1 MAELAFKALCWF
13 AAIGSAAYLEF
24 SIRVF
29 REEGFDRE

>member
-24 SIRVF
+24 AIRVF
-29 REEGFDRE
+29 REEGFDRG

>member
-1 MAELAFKALCWF
+1 MAEYAIPALCWI

-24 SIRVF
+24 AIRVF